1 MNRKSVLLGLGL
13 LLVVTGSV
21 SAGLVLLI
29 RNDPDYYL
37 RCAIPP
43 GVERQKHS
51 REFQSEFSALLTH
64 CMNHY
69 DDEWTDQFTQEQ
81 INSYFQEEDFV
92 RSGTMETVLP
102 EGVRAPR
109 VAIEPD
115 KIRLAFRY
123 GSGAWS
129 TIISIDIRVWL
140 TKEPNVVALE
150 LQSLHAGALPI
161 SAQSLLQQLSET
173 AQQNHIEV
181 TWYRYR
187 NGNPVALLRFQADRP
202 RPTVQLRRLELHKG
216 LIVIGGQSIEG
227 SPSHAAGEHHE
238 SVLKDLFGLD
248 TRALQPSAN

>member
-1 MNRKSVLLGLGL
+1 MNRKSVLLGLGIL
-13 LLVVTGSV
+13 LLVTGSV

-43 GVERQKHS
+43 GEERQKHS
-51 REFQSEFSALLTH
+51 REFQSAFSSLWNH
-64 CMNHY
+64 CANHY

-81 INSYFQEEDFV
+81 INSYFEEDFV
-92 RSGTMETVLP
+92 GSGMMETILP

-109 VAIEPD
+109 IAVEPD

-123 GSGAWS
+123 GNGAWS

-150 LQSLHAGALPI
+150 LQSLHAGSLPI

-181 TWYRYR
+181 TWYRHR
-187 NGNPVALLRFQADRP
+187 SGNPVALLRFQADRP
-202 RPTVQLRRLELHKG
+202 RPTVRLRRLELRKG
-216 LIVIGGQSIEG
+216 LIVIGGESIEG
-227 SPSHAAGEHHE
+227 APSHAAGEHNE
-238 SVLKDLFGLD
+238 AILKDLFGLD

>member
-1 MNRKSVLLGLGL
+1 MNRKSFLLGLGIL
-13 LLVVTGSV
+13 LLVTGSV

-43 GVERQKHS
+43 GEERQRHS
-51 REFQSEFSALLTH
+51 REFQSEFASLLTH
-64 CMNHY
+64 CLNHY
-69 DDEWTDQFTQEQ
+69 DEQWTDQFTQEQ
-81 INSYFQEEDFV
+81 INSYFEEDFV
-92 RSGTMETVLP
+92 PSGMMETVLP

-109 VAIEPD
+109 IAIEPD

-123 GSGAWS
+123 GKGAWS

-150 LQSLHAGALPI
+150 LKSLHAGALPI
-161 SAQSLLQQLSET
+161 SAQSLLEQLSET
-173 AQQNHIEV
+173 AQQHHIEV
-181 TWYRYR
+181 TWYRHR

-202 RPTVQLRRLELHKG
+202 RPTVQLCRLELRKG

-227 SPSHAAGEHHE
+227 APTRAAGEHQE
-238 SVLKDLFGLD
+238 GVLKDLFGLD
-248 TRALQPSAN
+248 TQALQPSAN